1 MVANATIEIYGIKD
15 ALKELNKVAPKL
27 RREITKDYKQIV
39 KSVIDDAVA
48 AVPDSEPIGGFA
60 GSWKTKSGYEM
71 LPASGWQG
79 IKASKLITA
88 KISTR
93 RVKEFRGTKEN
104 VATFRVVWTGLANT
118 VYEIAGRK
126 GGRAPR
132 ERSRV
137 GSHGRKVGT
146 VGGQTLIA
154 VLQGRYG
161 AASRTLWPSW
171 QKNRTQVEREMQNLC
186 DKVMKEVDRNLVMR
200 QSS

>member
-1 MVANATIEIYGIKD
+1 MPTDTRIEIYGIKD
-15 ALKELNKVAPKL
+15 ALKQLNQVAPKL

-126 GGRAPR
+126 GGRAPS
-132 ERSRV
+132 ERSRM
-137 GSHGRKVGT
+137 GSHKRKVGT

-171 QKNRTQVEREMQNLC
+171 QKNQTQVEGEMQDLC
-186 DKVMKEVDRNLVMR
+186 EKVMNAVNRNLVIKTD
-200 QSS
+200 S

>member
-1 MVANATIEIYGIKD
+1 MPTDTRIEIYGIKD
-15 ALKELNKVAPKL
+15 ALKQLNQVAPKL
-27 RREITKDYKQIV
+27 RKEITKDYKQIV

-60 GSWKTKSGYEM
+60 GSWTTKSGYEM

-126 GGRAPR
+126 GGRAPS
-132 ERSRV
+132 ERSRM
-137 GSHGRKVGT
+137 GSHGQKVGT

-171 QKNRTQVEREMQNLC
+171 QKNQTQVEGEMQDLC
-186 DKVMKEVDRNLVMR
+186 EKVMNAVNRNLVMKTD
-200 QSS
+200 S